1 MKQGRNLAPA
11 NASPSSSLLS
21 WAAGAKKP
29 APRTIVTDFLRLWWD
44 QDWHLNLCDGEL
56 KDQCTLWTL
65 LQYGE
70 SCFDMW
76 LVTGRTWRLLL
87 WRADLGLKKVPG
99 EAAALFRKRGVVC
112 ESPPPRPRD
121 ERRRETGIDWPLLF
135 IASSPNPVFP
145 EEQFHL
151 VADDQII
158 LHRHHKIVDR
168 YGALLREWSWT
179 DYPINNDP
187 ADRERLR
194 KLLTEVD
201 FRRAN
206 ASAIAEDMWEVQGY
220 NTQWRS

>member
-1 MKQGRNLAPA
+1 LFFAL
-11 NASPSSSLLS
+11 SP
-21 WAAGAKKP
+21 
-29 APRTIVTDFLRLWWD
+29 
-44 QDWHLNLCDGEL
+44 
-56 KDQCTLWTL
+56 
-65 LQYGE
+65 Y
-70 SCFDMW
+70 
-76 LVTGRTWRLLL
+76 
-87 WRADLGLKKVPG
+87 PG
-99 EAAALFRKRGVVC
+99 
-112 ESPPPRPRD
+112 
-121 ERRRETGIDWPLLF
+121 
-135 IASSPNPVFP
+135 FP